1 METEKDRRRVR
12 HRPACY
18 ISPPMHLRASPSTV
32 VLTLAALLCACAPK
46 PQEILGHWRAVAQL
60 PGGELPFFIDIGSDG
75 HGAYVAQIEN
85 GRERV
90 PVEQV
95 RWESGKLLLDF
106 PAFDNRI
113 ECTLRD
119 DVLEGTLTLVKA
131 GGKEQVIPLRAQ
143 LGAGWR
149 FFPPGGGAAID
160 VSGRW
165 SVTFR
170 DDEGHETPAVGEFRQ
185 AGDELT
191 GTFLTPTGDHRYLA
205 GQVRDRTLH
214 LSTFDGSHAFL
225 YRADLGADDTLA
237 GDYWSGMAWHETWTA
252 KRDAAAQLPDLENLT
267 YLKEGYDRFTFA
279 FPDLD
284 GTVVSLDDER
294 FRGKV
299 VVVVLGGSW
308 CPNCHDEAAFLA
320 PLYRAQAK
328 RGFEIVE
335 LMYEHFG
342 DFPTAVRQTQRMR
355 EKFGIQYT
363 TLIAGISDK
372 DEASKTLP
380 MLNAVLAFPTTI
392 FIDRRGNVRSIHTG
406 FAGPGTGEHYEAL
419 TRDFNALIETL
430 LGESA

>member
-1 METEKDRRRVR
+1 MRMRRS
-12 HRPACY
+12 H
-18 ISPPMHLRASPSTV
+18 STAI
-32 VLTLAALLCACAPK
+32 LALAALLCACAPK
-46 PQEILGHWRAVAQL
+46 SPELLGRWRAVAQL
-60 PGGELPFFIDIGSDG
+60 PGGELPFFIDIDG
-75 HGAYVAQIEN
+75 DGRGVYTAAIEN

-95 RWESGKLLLDF
+95 QWQNGRLLLDF

-113 ECTLRD
+113 ECTLSD
-119 DVLEGTLTLVKA
+119 DGLEGTLTLVKR
-131 GGKEQVIPLRAQ
+131 GGAEQVMPLRAT
-143 LGAGWR
+143 LGHGWR
-149 FFPPGGGAAID
+149 FFPPGGTAAID

-165 SVTFR
+165 AVTFR
-170 DDEGHETPAVGEFRQ
+170 DDEGHETPAVGEFHQ

-214 LSTFDGSHAFL
+214 LSTFDGAHAFL
-225 YRADLGADDTLA
+225 YRADLGGDDTLS
-237 GDYWSGMAWHETWTA
+237 GDYWSGTAWHEAWTA
-252 KRDAAAQLPDLENLT
+252 KRDAAARLPDPEKLT
-267 YLKEGYDRFTFA
+267 YLKDGYDRFAFA

-284 GTVVSLDDER
+284 GKVVSLDDER

-328 RGFEIVE
+328 NGLEVVE

-342 DFPTAVRQTQRMR
+342 DFPTAARQTQRMR
-355 EKFGIQYT
+355 EKFGIKYT

-380 MLNAVLAFPTTI
+380 MLNKVLAFPTTI
-392 FIDRRGNVRSIHTG
+392 FLDRRGNVRRIHTG
-406 FAGPGTGEHYEAL
+406 FAGPGTGDHYEAL
-419 TRDFNALIETL
+419 TREFNTLIETL
-430 LGESA
+430 LHESA